1 MRLLSQTWAAIQ
13 GYLFDYIEDELGP
26 ITEKQKQLLSIL
38 ELIRIENY
46 VRLPFKEIGRKR
58 KERIALARAFV
69 AKAVYNLSTTRMLID
84 HLKSCPS
91 LRRLCEF
98 ESVSRIPHESTFS
111 RAFDEFTRSKLPQ
124 RVHEALIE
132 KYQKDPLKG
141 HISRDSSAIKGNE
154 KPLKKAKDV
163 KAPQPKRR
171 RGRPKKGE
179 TPPPKEKTRIECQQ
193 SMTLEEMLDDL
204 PKACDRGT
212 KKNSKG
218 YKESWNGYKLHLDSV
233 DGQIPISCIV
243 TSASVH
249 DSQVAIPL
257 SKMSSQRVTCL
268 YELMDAA
275 YDSKAIKEYVRSL
288 DHVPIIDHN
297 PRRGKK
303 IKMESPTKVRYNER
317 TSVERVFGR
326 LKEEFGAKH
335 VQVKGPEKVTAHLMF
350 GIVALAADQLL
361 RLVQ

>member
-1 MRLLSQTWAAIQ
+1 MRLLSQTWATIQ
-13 GYLFDYIEDELGP
+13 GYLFDYIEEELGP
-26 ITEKQKQLLSIL
+26 ITEKQKQLVSIL
-38 ELIRIENY
+38 ELIRIEEY

-58 KERIALARAFV
+58 KERIALAKAFV

-91 LRRLCEF
+91 LRRLCGF
-98 ESVSRIPHESTFS
+98 ESVSKIPHESTFS

-132 KYQKDPLKG
+132 KYQKDQLKG

-154 KPLKKAKDV
+154 KPHKKTKKDETS
-163 KAPQPKRR
+163 QPKRR

-179 TPPPKEKTRIECQQ
+179 TPLPKEPSRIERQRN
-193 SMTLEEMLDDL
+193 MTLEEMLDDL
-204 PKACDRGT
+204 PKACNRGT

-218 YKESWNGYKLHLDSV
+218 YKESWNGYKLHLDCV
-233 DGQIPISCIV
+233 DGQIPVSCIV

-257 SKMSSQRVTCL
+257 SEMSSQRVTCL

-275 YDSKAIKEYVRSL
+275 YDSKAIKEHVRSL
-288 DHVPIIDHN
+288 DHVPIIDQN
-297 PRRGKK
+297 PRRGEK
-303 IKMESPTKVRYNER
+303 IEVEPPTKERYKER

-335 VQVKGPEKVTAHLMF
+335 VKVKGPEKVTAHLMF
-350 GIVALAADQLL
+350 GVVALAADQLL